1 MKKMTVLSCL
11 LVSSLF
17 LQACQKAEEP
27 TLQPRPALVAEVKYA
42 SGNMDLVLVGEVK
55 SRYASR
61 QSFRIAGKIVER
73 KVEVG
78 DVVKKGQVLVRI
90 DPSDSRLATQA
101 ARADVASAQ
110 ANYDLAKAEVERQR
124 QLVKQ
129 AFISQS
135 ALDLQEA
142 QLKTSYARLKQA
154 KAQAAVSNNQSR
166 YTALI
171 ADRNGVVTQ
180 IQAEPGQVV
189 EPGQMIATV
198 VDQEQMEV
206 LVALPESRIKGVKVG
221 DAVTIALWADQ
232 ETLYQGRVREV
243 TPAAS
248 TSTRAFDLRVTI
260 DSADENIKLGMT
272 AGVKFASEQTDKII
286 IPSTAVT
293 QRGDQQVVWVVDADG
308 IANPRA
314 VEIGAFTEYG
324 IEVKSGL
331 ALDELIAIA
340 GVHTLVEGQKV
351 KPIKQKMSNQRG

>member
-1 MKKMTVLSCL
+1 
-11 LVSSLF
+11 
-17 LQACQKAEEP
+17 
-27 TLQPRPALVAEVKYA
+27 
-42 SGNMDLVLVGEVK
+42 
-55 SRYASR
+55 
-61 QSFRIAGKIVER
+61 
-73 KVEVG
+73 
-78 DVVKKGQVLVRI
+78 VVKKGQVLVRI

-331 ALDELIAIA
+331 ALDELIAN
-340 GVHTLVEGQKV
+340 K
-351 KPIKQKMSNQRG
+351 K